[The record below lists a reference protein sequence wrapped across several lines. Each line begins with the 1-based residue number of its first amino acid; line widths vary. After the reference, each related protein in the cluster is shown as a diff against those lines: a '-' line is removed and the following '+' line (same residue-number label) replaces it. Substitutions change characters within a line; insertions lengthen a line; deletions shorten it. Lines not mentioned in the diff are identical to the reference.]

1 MRIHSVSCVEGTIN
15 HSSYNFST
23 GETMIEFCSENKS
36 ANVASATSSGPVVV
50 SLPTVT
56 TRKTRVASAG
66 TEEAVTGR
74 QEATVL
80 SR

>member
-1 MRIHSVSCVEGTIN
+1 
-15 HSSYNFST
+15 
-23 GETMIEFCSENKS
+23 MIEEFCAENKP
-36 ANVASATSSGPVVV
+36 ANVASSPATSSGPVVV